1 MEAEHLSYV
10 NGLMGRL
17 HALDRLIAELRAY
30 RRRGD
35 GYDTITL
42 QLQVRRDYNPLS
54 EVRTAGMINLLLEQR
69 RLMVMELE
77 GLGLTGVP
85 TPP

>member
-1 MEAEHLSYV
+1 MEGEHLSYV

-35 GYDTITL
+35 GFDTITM
-42 QLQVRRDYNPLS
+42 QLQVRREFNPLA
-54 EVRTAGMINLLLEQR
+54 EVRTAGVINLLLDQR

-77 GLGLTGVP
+77 GLGLTGIP
-85 TPP
+85 TSP